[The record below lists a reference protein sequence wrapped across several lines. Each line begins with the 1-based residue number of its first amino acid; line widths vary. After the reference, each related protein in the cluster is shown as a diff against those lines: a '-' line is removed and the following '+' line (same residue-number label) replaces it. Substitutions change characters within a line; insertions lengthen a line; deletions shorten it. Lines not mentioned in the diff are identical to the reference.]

1 MPAAGS
7 PARINLNPYVAEL
20 PLGTL
25 AVGVDN
31 IHHDVFLSPKFVEL
45 TGAYLLEFIRQ
56 NANLVFL
63 AQSDRKQP
71 DRKAARPPEAGAW
84 KRHLSD
90 LLHAGIQR
98 AKYGQNIEIDLLLR
112 VALLKFLTQEISAQ
126 FANLMLEGKE
136 WIRGRGAHFDHTEQ
150 AHVMKARL
158 AELQA
163 DRRNVFRQTG
173 QHVFQVMVEIE
184 ENGLARARKALFG
197 EEMASAYEILTN
209 RLAFVEG
216 GKDDT
221 LFLEQYVLLGTYLRD
236 QAGSKLSM
244 LCCSIF

>member
-1 MPAAGS
+1 MPERSSMPSAGS
-7 PARINLNPYVAEL
+7 PARINLKSYVAEL
-20 PLGTL
+20 SLGTL

-63 AQSDRKQP
+63 SQSDRKP
-71 DRKAARPPEAGAW
+71 DRKTARPPEVGAW

-126 FANLMLEGKE
+126 FANLMLEARE
-136 WIRGRGAHFDHTEQ
+136 WIRGRGEHFDHT
-150 AHVMKARL
+150 
-158 AELQA
+158 
-163 DRRNVFRQTG
+163 
-173 QHVFQVMVEIE
+173 
-184 ENGLARARKALFG
+184 
-197 EEMASAYEILTN
+197 
-209 RLAFVEG
+209 
-216 GKDDT
+216 
-221 LFLEQYVLLGTYLRD
+221 
-236 QAGSKLSM
+236 
-244 LCCSIF
+244 